1 MGKYRKGSH
10 SRYDLKIHLVFVT
23 KYRKKVLRG
32 EIAKRTRSLIR
43 EICLANDI
51 QIIKGHI
58 SKDHVHL
65 LLSYPP
71 RLSVSKIAQFVKG
84 KSSRRLLQ
92 EYEELRR
99 KFWGQHIWARGY
111 FAVSTGNITDKV
123 IEDYIANQDKLD
135 DMKDDDF
142 QISE

>member
-1 MGKYRKGSH
+1 MGKYRQGSH
-10 SRYDLKIHLVFVT
+10 TRYDLKVHLVFVT

-71 RLSVSKIAQFVKG
+71 RLSVSKIAQYVKG
-84 KSSRRLLQ
+84 KSSRRLMQ
-92 EYEELRR
+92 EYKELSR

-123 IEDYIANQDKLD
+123 IKEYIANQDKMD